1 MVKYFIHSDVQ
12 IISYLCHVEDKM
24 STLSLW
30 PVIQKIKN
38 QNLSTASGEGGG
50 GVQKPIVFNKPDMI

>member
-1 MVKYFIHSDVQ
+1 MVKYFIHCDAQ

-30 PVIQKIKN
+30 PVIQKMEN
-38 QNLSTASGEGGG
+38 QNLSTASGGG
-50 GVQKPIVFNKPDMI
+50 GVQKQIMFTYPELI

>member
-50 GVQKPIVFNKPDMI
+50 VQKQIVFTYPELI